1 LTTGGRSE
9 QVLAGREAFARR
21 DWRDAYAGLRA
32 VEGLE
37 PADLECLAV
46 AAHLVGEDQE
56 SAGAWERAHLG
67 WAEAGEPDR
76 AARCAFWVGLA
87 FVLRGEMARGGGW
100 LARAERLLGELPT
113 DCRARGYML
122 LPAFLQVLGDDPTAA
137 AGMAADMVA
146 LGRSWRDV
154 DLVAF
159 GLLGLGEAAL
169 AQGDAAGMRLLD
181 EAMVSVIA
189 GEVSP
194 IPAGIIY
201 CAVIEA
207 CMNHFDVRR
216 AAEWTG
222 ALTDWCAA
230 QPDLV
235 PYRGQC
241 LVHRSQI
248 LQARGAWPEAVSEAD
263 RARERLSHPTHAAL
277 GAACYQQGELHR
289 LRGEFPAAEAAY
301 RAAHQQGRDPVP
313 GMVLLRLAE
322 GNIGAAAAATTRILD
337 ESRGRADFPMVLAA
351 AVEVWLA
358 TGDLDRAREAAAAL
372 GAAAVPSCAPLLRA
386 IADAARGAV
395 GLAEGEAHAALG
407 PLRRAARELRALDLP
422 YDEAKV
428 RVQVG
433 LACRAAGDGDAAAL
447 ELDAARSTFERL
459 GAAPDLE
466 RVTKLAGADP
476 ARTPCELTAREC
488 EVLRLVAAG
497 RTNRAIAGDLVISEH
512 TVARHLQNIFLKLDL
527 TSRAAATA
535 YAYEH
540 GLV

>member
-1 LTTGGRSE
+1 MA
-9 QVLAGREAFARR
+9 AGREAFARR
-21 DWRDAYAGLRA
+21 EWRDAHAGLRA
-32 VEGLE
+32 GEEQLE
-37 PADLECLAV
+37 PVDLECLAV
-46 AAHLVGEDQE
+46 AAYLVGEDEE
-56 SAGAWERAHLG
+56 SAGAWERAHRG

-146 LGRSWRDV
+146 LGRRWRDA

-159 GLLGLGEAAL
+159 GLLGQGEATL

-322 GNIGAAAAATTRILD
+322 GNVAAAAAATPRMLD
-337 ESRGRADFPMVLAA
+337 ESRGRPDFPAVLAA

-358 TGDLDRAREAAAAL
+358 AGDLERAREAAAAL
-372 GAAAVPSCAPLLRA
+372 GTAAVPSCAPLLRA
-386 IADAARGAV
+386 IADAASGAV
-395 GLAEGEAHAALG
+395 HLAEGEPDAALV

-433 LACRAAGDGDAAAL
+433 LACRAVGDDDAAAL
-447 ELDAARSTFERL
+447 ELDAARRTFEGL

-466 RVTKLAGADP
+466 RLTKLAGADP
-476 ARTPCELTAREC
+476 ARRPGELTAREC

-497 RTNRAIAGDLVISEH
+497 KTNRAIAGELVISEH

-527 TSRAAATA
+527 TSRAAATG